1 MNITLLMVVLVIAL
15 LFSIALNIGLVWYSF
30 SAIRQIRFYDD
41 ELKEMMSI
49 IDSFCTHLKNV
60 YQMDMF
66 YGDETLRHL
75 LRHAQGITEVFQDY
89 SLYFD
94 EYVFEEDDFD
104 NDDSKTQK
112 EKENSQ
118 K

>member
-1 MNITLLMVVLVIAL
+1 MNITLLTIGLVATL
-15 LFSIALNIGLVWYSF
+15 LFSLAINIGLVWYSF

-49 IDSFCTHLKNV
+49 IDNFCTHLRDV
-60 YQMDMF
+60 YKMDMF

-104 NDDSKTQK
+104 NDDSKAEK
-112 EKENSQ
+112 EKKNSQ